1 MWHGEGVGFGD
12 LVLDETAEDLL
23 DLDDEDVLV
32 FDEVL

>member
-1 MWHGEGVGFGD
+1 MWHGKSGGVLD